1 MNVNGISYTT
11 IWHDDQKGTIF
22 IIDQTQLPHR
32 FNTINLDSLTD
43 FCQAIA
49 TMQVRGAPL
58 IGVTAAFGLA
68 LELQRNPSKAN
79 MAKASMDLLATRPT
93 AVNLQWA
100 INRMQRAVSTVNF
113 DKRGAKALSE
123 ANKIRDEDV
132 ANCVAIGEHGLELLE
147 KLYRGKT
154 DKSPLNILTHC
165 NAGWLATVDWGTAL
179 APIYKAHESG
189 IPVHIWVDETRPRNQ
204 GASLTAWELKQHGIK
219 HTVIADNTGGH
230 LMQIGLVDCC
240 LVGSDRT
247 TAIGDVCNKIGTYL
261 KALAAYDNNIPFY
274 VALPSST
281 IDWDIDEGQKNIAI
295 EQRSSREVTHISGL
309 DKNGQITEVQLTES
323 SAAANFAFDITP
335 AKFISALITEFGL
348 FDANGD
354 SLNALRQRIT
364 QDDFSAEKNDGAL
377 SYE

>member
-32 FNTINLDSLTD
+32 FNTISLNSLAD

-100 INRMQRAVSTVNF
+100 INRMQHAVSTVNV

-123 ANKIRDEDV
+123 AHKIRDEDV

-154 DKSPLNILTHC
+154 DKSPLNILTH
-165 NAGWLATVDWGTAL
+165 
-179 APIYKAHESG
+179 
-189 IPVHIWVDETRPRNQ
+189 
-204 GASLTAWELKQHGIK
+204 
-219 HTVIADNTGGH
+219 
-230 LMQIGLVDCC
+230 
-240 LVGSDRT
+240 
-247 TAIGDVCNKIGTYL
+247 
-261 KALAAYDNNIPFY
+261 
-274 VALPSST
+274 
-281 IDWDIDEGQKNIAI
+281 
-295 EQRSSREVTHISGL
+295 
-309 DKNGQITEVQLTES
+309 
-323 SAAANFAFDITP
+323 
-335 AKFISALITEFGL
+335 
-348 FDANGD
+348 
-354 SLNALRQRIT
+354 
-364 QDDFSAEKNDGAL
+364 
-377 SYE
+377 